1 LNGARMKKIGLG
13 GENIVFGEVGNMWVY
28 VSVK

>member
-1 LNGARMKKIGLG
+1 MKKIGLG

>member
-1 LNGARMKKIGLG
+1 MKKIRLG
-13 GENIVFGEVGNMWVY
+13 GENIVLGEVGNMWVY